1 MSISVTGAYTSK
13 GFISCGRSIFPPDC
27 FTYILKGRPDFAK
40 TDLMMNLI
48 NSAKNCRAEYDYEE
62 KPRLVYCEDK
72 NICVRDGTYPYSA
85 DAETYGVTDR
95 IIDLSGFQTDAQIK
109 KQAFRVTDLMRL
121 IRKEEQR
128 CERYLLSCAGIV
140 NDCKRI
146 EKNNLDSKKL
156 SRYAYKL
163 WRRSTNGM
171 KGSVGTEKK
180 CFLSPISS
188 KGVKKAD
195 SVFSELCSSVTV
207 INDWVGNAAD
217 QLTDKIRLYAL
228 SSGYD
233 VISCVDILFPDE
245 APEHVIIPELKFG
258 IYRQRS
264 SAVPE
269 FKAYKRI
276 HARRFMLRESSDSTR
291 NRISFSK
298 KACGDLLNEAVS
310 SIKKISFYNGE
321 LDKIYSEK
329 FDVQGFSDFSKTL

>member
-1 MSISVTGAYTSK
+1 MSISATGAYTAK
-13 GFISCGRSIFPPDC
+13 GFISFERNIFPPEC

-40 TDLMMNLI
+40 TDLMQSLI
-48 NSAKNCRAEYDYEE
+48 DSEKNCCVEYDYEG

-85 DAETYGVTDR
+85 DAETYGATDR
-95 IIDLSGFQTDAQIK
+95 IIDLSSFQTDNQIK
-109 KQAFRVTDLMRL
+109 KQAARVTDIMHL

-140 NDCKRI
+140 NDCKRL

-156 SRYAYKL
+156 SRYASKL
-163 WRRSTNGM
+163 WRRYTGGM

-180 CFLSPISS
+180 CFLSPLGS
-188 KGVKKAD
+188 KGIKNAD

-207 INDWVGNAAD
+207 INDWVGCAAD
-217 QLTDKIRLYAL
+217 QITDKIRLYAL

-233 VISCVDILFPDE
+233 VISCADILFPDE

-264 SAVPE
+264 SAMPE
-269 FKAYKRI
+269 FRAYKRI
-276 HARRFMLRESSDSTR
+276 HARRFMLRESSDSIR

-298 KACGDLLNEAVS
+298 KAYSDLLNEAAA
-310 SIKKISFYNGE
+310 SIKKIGFYNGE

-329 FDVQGFSDFSKTL
+329 FDSQTFSDFYRSI